1 MYYFQAKTGKLPY
14 FFIIYSMI
22 FFNVGTFKAA
32 PTRFQVLLGPGHILI
47 HKIKPKTNK
56 IFTIVRKTYKFM
68 YYYKSSL
75 LWNFSWGKKT
85 VFFSYMQVNL
95 SFSPSGL

>member
-1 MYYFQAKTGKLPY
+1 
-14 FFIIYSMI
+14 MI
-22 FFNVGTFKAA
+22 FFNIGTLKAA

-75 LWNFSWGKKT
+75 LWNFSWGKKNC
-85 VFFSYMQVNL
+85 FLFLYAGKLKLFPHQDSKNYKCIKNL
-95 SFSPSGL
+95 N